1 MASYYSRFR
10 TSLIFILTLIV
21 VILVLSQH
29 NYVYSKAIAIEQR
42 AQNHCSV
49 GFIFIWH
56 KKSRQYTSLLG
67 RVGGATCITSLSV
80 LTTRVIHG
88 RVGGAT
94 CITSLSVLTT
104 RVIHG
109 RVGGA
114 TCIFGISDM
123 HIVWV
128 IDTCNCTLCQVIPL
142 YSPSALYNWSHLCD
156 TIMLLTF
163 LRLGLSGYDFT

>member
-21 VILVLSQH
+21 VIIVLSQH
-29 NYVYSKAIAIEQR
+29 NYVYSKAIATEQR

-67 RVGGATCITSLSV
+67 WYMEGWEELHVY
-80 LTTRVIHG
+80 
-88 RVGGAT
+88 
-94 CITSLSVLTT
+94 TSLSVLTT